1 MEYITHHRFKE
12 IGACN
17 KPLNIPYGTTLETI
31 CGFIATFIATDDGKA
46 ICYPTSE
53 NAHKH
58 FARNDDGNGL
68 ERGALTYA
76 IAYGK
81 RKPVNTNDRQ
91 IYRFSE
97 EEIRLLETRWKHFLR
112 DDVDVILFNHEFFN
126 ADISELREMAK
137 SLKIK
142 IKK

>member
-12 IGACN
+12 IGACG
-17 KPLNIPYGTTLETI
+17 KLLNIPYGTTLEMI
-31 CGFIATFIATDDGKA
+31 GGFIATSDSKA

-58 FARNDDGNGL
+58 FSRNDDNNGL
-68 ERGALTYA
+68 ERGVLTYA
-76 IAYGK
+76 IAFGK
-81 RKPVNTNDRQ
+81 RKPANSKDKQ
-91 IYRFSE
+91 IYRFSN
-97 EEIRLLETRWKHFLR
+97 EEIRLLETRWKHFLK

-126 ADISELREMAK
+126 ADIEELREMAK

-142 IKK
+142 IKE